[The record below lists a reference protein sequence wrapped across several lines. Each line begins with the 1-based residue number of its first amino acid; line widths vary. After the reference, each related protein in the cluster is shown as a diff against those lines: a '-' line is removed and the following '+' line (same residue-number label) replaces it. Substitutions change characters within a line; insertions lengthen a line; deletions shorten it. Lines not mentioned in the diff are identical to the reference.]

1 VTPVIAPLLSAVFI
15 VLAAWHFFMAVAGP
29 RNAIAAVPTVDGKP
43 LFVPSAAATVLVGLV
58 LASFAVLV
66 LAKAGTV
73 WLGLP
78 QWTLAWMCA
87 YLAIGLAARA
97 VGDFRHVGFFKK
109 VKSGAF
115 ARMDTF
121 VYSPLCAVLA
131 AGVSVVGF
139 DV

>member
-1 VTPVIAPLLSAVFI
+1 MTSGFAQLLAAVFML
-15 VLAAWHFFMAVAGP
+15 LAAWHFFMALAGP
-29 RNAIAAVPTVDGKP
+29 RKGIAAVPSVDGKP

-66 LAKAGTV
+66 LAKADLV

-97 VGDFRHVGFFKK
+97 VGDFRYVGFFKK
-109 VKSGAF
+109 VRSTAF

-121 VYSPLCAVLA
+121 VYSPLCAMLA
-131 AGVSVVGF
+131 AGVALVGC